1 MRRDLEFIPIQHGE
15 QRFVLIQDRLG
26 LVQEG
31 LGIALYLYQFITL
44 LDGTR
49 TVRDLQAELTRH
61 RGGVLIS
68 GQEVEDM
75 LTKLDDSF
83 LLDSDKFIK
92 AKKKTNIQLMGKDF
106 TAKIE
111 EYRNIFPAGKLPS
124 GKPGRQNVKALAEN
138 FRWFFE
144 TYDHSWEAII
154 KATKMYVNEYR
165 ATDYKYMMT
174 SQYFISKQDKHKVKH
189 SELADYCD
197 MINDGV
203 QTQVHHFKEKVV

>member
-1 MRRDLEFIPIQHGE
+1 MWEIFQKITEEKITPNQMLLLYSIKEKTQVPILQPKDE
-15 QRFVLIQDRLG
+15 LPNLIQQG
-26 LVQEG
+26 FVEKTES
-31 LGIALYLYQFITL
+31 LYSLTPKAKL
-44 LDGTR
+44 L
-49 TVRDLQAELTRH
+49 
-61 RGGVLIS
+61 I
-68 GQEVEDM
+68 
-75 LTKLDDSF
+75 TKLDNYFVKS
-83 LLDSDKFIK
+83 
-92 AKKKTNIQLMGKDF
+92 KKKTNIQLMGKDF

>member
-1 MRRDLEFIPIQHGE
+1 MWEIFQKITEEKITPNQMLLLYSIKEKTQVPILIPKDELPNLIELG
-15 QRFVLIQDRLG
+15 FVEKNESVYTLTSKAKLLI
-26 LVQEG
+26 
-31 LGIALYLYQFITL
+31 
-44 LDGTR
+44 
-49 TVRDLQAELTRH
+49 
-61 RGGVLIS
+61 
-68 GQEVEDM
+68 
-75 LTKLDDSF
+75 TKLDNY
-83 LLDSDKFIK
+83 FIK
-92 AKKKTNIQLMGKDF
+92 SKKQTNIQLMGKDF

-174 SQYFISKQDKHKVKH
+174 SQYFISKQDKHKVKV

-203 QTQVHHFKEKVV
+203 QTAVHHFKEKVV

>member
-1 MRRDLEFIPIQHGE
+1 MWEIFQKITEEKITPNQMLLLYSVKERIQVPILKKELELPNLIEQGFIQKTE
-15 QRFVLIQDRLG
+15 SSYSLTTK
-26 LVQEG
+26 
-31 LGIALYLYQFITL
+31 ATL
-44 LDGTR
+44 LMS
-49 TVRDLQAELTRH
+49 Q
-61 RGGVLIS
+61 
-68 GQEVEDM
+68 
-75 LTKLDDSF
+75 LDNYF
-83 LLDSDKFIK
+83 VK

-106 TAKIE
+106 NDKIE

-144 TYDHSWEAII
+144 TYDHTWDAVI

-203 QTQVHHFKEKVV
+203 QTQVHHFTEKVV

>member
-1 MRRDLEFIPIQHGE
+1 MWEIFQKITEEKITPNQMLLLYSIKEKTQVPILQPKDE
-15 QRFVLIQDRLG
+15 LPNLIQQGFVER
-26 LVQEG
+26 VES
-31 LGIALYLYQFITL
+31 LYSLTPKAKL
-44 LDGTR
+44 L
-49 TVRDLQAELTRH
+49 
-61 RGGVLIS
+61 I
-68 GQEVEDM
+68 
-75 LTKLDDSF
+75 TKLDNYFVKS
-83 LLDSDKFIK
+83 
-92 AKKKTNIQLMGKDF
+92 KKKTNIQLMGKDF

-144 TYDHSWEAII
+144 TYDHSWEAVI

-203 QTQVHHFKEKVV
+203 QTAVHHFKEKVV